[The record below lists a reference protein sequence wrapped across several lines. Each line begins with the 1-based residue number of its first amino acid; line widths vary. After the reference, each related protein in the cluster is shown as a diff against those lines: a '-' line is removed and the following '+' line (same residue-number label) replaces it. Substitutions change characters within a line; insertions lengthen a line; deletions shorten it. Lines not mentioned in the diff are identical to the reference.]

1 MLHSLATSSHHQST
15 ICPYMD
21 PASACLHGPRGTVQG
36 RWAGDKFAPV
46 AAWRR
51 PVPSHTSTIDQ
62 QWPSAYGGLP
72 TVRAVRRGL
81 AAAQRRSARAGQRD
95 GSGGPRPKEAR
106 ATGPPQGLFRARC
119 RPPSRHLTS
128 HAPLSLAAARCCTCC
143 WLQKEDRR
151 RTRRGL
157 GRNGRH
163 EHAQKEILFP
173 GRWIRSGAPA
183 WRPATK
189 ES

>member
-51 PVPSHTSTIDQ
+51 PVPSHTSAIDQ

-81 AAAQRRSARAGQRD
+81 AAAQRRSTRAGQRD

-106 ATGPPQGLFRARC
+106 ATGPPQGLFMGPSGARGGC
-119 RPPSRHLTS
+119 
-128 HAPLSLAAARCCTCC
+128 LSIVSWAGCCC
-143 WLQKEDRR
+143 
-151 RTRRGL
+151 
-157 GRNGRH
+157 RH
-163 EHAQKEILFP
+163 EEGPLA
-173 GRWIRSGAPA
+173 
-183 WRPATK
+183 
-189 ES
+189 